1 MWHKNNTQLLAFITY
16 ISRWSRI
23 YGKCVSA
30 SREYMLL
37 LKVFIFWKYQRTR
50 EPTTKILINVLLSPF
65 FNMKMHQSFS
75 YFFFTFAGKKEKE
88 KKVQTW
94 PQNEG
99 FLDGFTGCQTFYS
112 SFCETIIKQ
121 NGVPPLHLVLIR
133 KPCIID

>member
-1 MWHKNNTQLLAFITY
+1 MG
-16 ISRWSRI
+16 S
-23 YGKCVSA
+23 VSA
-30 SREYMLL
+30 SREYAS

-50 EPTTKILINVLLSPF
+50 EPTTKILINVLLLSLPF
-65 FNMKMHQSFS
+65 QYENASK
-75 YFFFTFAGKKEKE
+75 FFIFLFLFARAVGRKKK

-121 NGVPPLHLVLIR
+121 NGELSMPYIR
-133 KPCIID
+133 SLEKPCILTYKLREEQCGGAEG